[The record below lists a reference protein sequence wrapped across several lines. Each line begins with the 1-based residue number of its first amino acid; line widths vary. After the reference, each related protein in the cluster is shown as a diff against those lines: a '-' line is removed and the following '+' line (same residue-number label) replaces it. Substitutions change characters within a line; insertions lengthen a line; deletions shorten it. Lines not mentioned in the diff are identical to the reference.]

1 MPTYVYR
8 RADGTRFE
16 HQQRI
21 TEDALATCPTTG
33 QAVTRVPSA
42 GAGLVFKGSGFYQTD
57 YVRPSSGKD
66 SEPTPSEKKV
76 TESKSAESKS
86 TDAKTEGPKDAAPKA
101 TAEASSTPASAPA
114 ASSTPSTASAPSTS
128 GT

>member
-21 TEDALATCPTTG
+21 TEDALTECPTTG

-42 GAGLVFKGSGFYQTD
+42 SAGLVFKGAGFYQTD
-57 YVRPSSGKD
+57 YVRPSGDASAKGA
-66 SEPTPSEKKV
+66 SEGGETKP
-76 TESKSAESKS
+76 
-86 TDAKTEGPKDAAPKA
+86 EGG
-101 TAEASSTPASAPA
+101 ASSGGSTSDGGAGAGSGSGGGTSGGSTSTGGGSAGA
-114 ASSTPSTASAPSTS
+114 STP
-128 GT
+128 GTPGGT